1 MQWANDDILSYKRPN
16 YSLGTNP
23 IKTSETELMS
33 GSEVK
38 MLLSKQTAYDTDK
51 IDQIFLAYQLVSTST
66 NDDPLVELE
75 PYLGDESKW
84 KNCADYKGFIEEGGG

>member
-1 MQWANDDILSYKRPN
+1 
-16 YSLGTNP
+16 
-23 IKTSETELMS
+23 MS
-33 GSEVK
+33 GSEVR

-75 PYLGDESKW
+75 PVWAMKVNGKIVPITKDLLRK
-84 KNCADYKGFIEEGGG
+84 EGANSGVE